1 MPVTGA
7 TVRRYRQIVNTS
19 ADTALEAII
28 RSANDA
34 IVTVDAAGRV
44 LLWNPYAER
53 LFGYSSSEMTG
64 QLLTAII
71 PERYR
76 ERHQDD
82 FDRVAVGGDPHVIGN
97 TVEHTALHRDGSE
110 FSIELSRALWD
121 VDGERFFVGI
131 IRDITERK
139 EAEAEIRRVNDTLAE
154 KNEILEG
161 LAGKLSKYLSRQVYD
176 SVFEGRTQVEV
187 GSYRSKLTVFFSD
200 IQGFTELTDSVE
212 PEAVSHLLNR
222 YLGEMSRLA
231 DEQGGTVDKF
241 MGDGIMVFFGDPESR
256 GTKED
261 ALACVRMATAMR
273 DSIED
278 LKVEWRRE
286 AGAMELHVRMGINTG
301 YCTVGNFG
309 SSDRLDYTIVGR
321 EVNTASRLE
330 TSADPGQIH
339 ISHTTY
345 ELVKDEVRCSPA
357 GPLEAKGIAHTIKTY
372 QIDT

>member
-1 MPVTGA
+1 V
-7 TVRRYRQIVNTS
+7 
-19 ADTALEAII
+19 
-28 RSANDA
+28 
-34 IVTVDAAGRV
+34 
-44 LLWNPYAER
+44 
-53 LFGYSSSEMTG
+53 
-64 QLLTAII
+64 
-71 PERYR
+71 
-76 ERHQDD
+76 
-82 FDRVAVGGDPHVIGN
+82 
-97 TVEHTALHRDGSE
+97 
-110 FSIELSRALWD
+110 
-121 VDGERFFVGI
+121 
-131 IRDITERK
+131 
-139 EAEAEIRRVNDTLAE
+139 
-154 KNEILEG
+154 
-161 LAGKLSKYLSRQVYD
+161 
-176 SVFEGRTQVEV
+176 
-187 GSYRSKLTVFFSD
+187 
-200 IQGFTELTDSVE
+200 
-212 PEAVSHLLNR
+212 
-222 YLGEMSRLA
+222 
-231 DEQGGTVDKF
+231 VDKF
-241 MGDGIMVFFGDPESR
+241 MGDGVMVFFGDPESR

-309 SSDRLDYTIVGR
+309 SSDRLDYTVVGR